1 MSVAESM
8 VSEVSGTVSTR
19 PSYRENKDIIGM
31 AFAGLVAVGA
41 AGLSGAVST
50 LLFNEDDLAAL
61 NAIFGLDASPLGW
74 LPSLLVSLPWVCTL
88 CFFALEFGSRLADC
102 LSVRGIC
109 HPYARSG
116 FMRVLFWLSSLGL
129 ALSLEFHFIFR
140 GISLVAAGAFGPS
153 PSPVLADYGEDV
165 LTLLAMLAVPTLAL
179 LVAFNLGTTGR
190 HLRLI
195 RRGSAALRS
204 VPLVRWFVTTLSF
217 TCACAIGVLASV
229 AATIVAGLVIA
240 LVGLVFGILML
251 PFLFRMLTLAMLFDR

>member
-1 MSVAESM
+1 MSVIESM
-8 VSEVSGTVSTR
+8 VSGTSGTASPR
-19 PSYRENKDIIGM
+19 SLYRENRDIVGV
-31 AFAGLVAVGA
+31 AFAGLVAAGA
-41 AGLSGAVST
+41 AGLSGVVST
-50 LLFNEDDLAAL
+50 LLFNEDDLAVL
-61 NAIFGLDASPLGW
+61 DTIFGLGESPLGW

-88 CFFALEFGSRLADC
+88 CFFALEFGCRLADC

-109 HPYARSG
+109 RPYARSG

-129 ALSLEFHFIFR
+129 ALSLEFHFIFH

-179 LVAFNLGTTGR
+179 LVAFNLGATGR

-204 VPLVRWFVTTLSF
+204 VPLARWLVTTASF
-217 TCACAIGVLASV
+217 TCACAIGVLVSV
-229 AATIVAGLVIA
+229 AVTIVAGLAIA
-240 LVGLVFGILML
+240 LVGLVLGILML
-251 PFLFRMLTLAMLFDR
+251 PFLFRMIALAMLFDR